1 MILRDYQSRSVADLF
16 AWWTKHQHNAE
27 IPLLVLPTGSG
38 KSVICAEIVRQM
50 WEQWPEYR
58 PRTVVLVPSKEL
70 AEQNAGKLQALL
82 PENIHVGFVS
92 ASLGKKQ
99 HHADVIVATIGS
111 IHKSAHLLGDI
122 KVVIIDEAH
131 LVSPKGTDSGMYRTF
146 LAKLGEICQ
155 FRTVG
160 MTATPFRGNQVWLTD
175 GDEPLFTGIAS
186 NVTMRELLDQ
196 DFLAPLVPPAEKMHT
211 RIDAS
216 QVGIS
221 NGDYKVGE
229 LSAVVDSYLQ
239 QVAREAVYMASQRT
253 KWIAFTPSVANAE
266 SLADKLCELGI
277 GSAVVCG
284 ETPAQERAD
293 LIRQFKTGQIHCL
306 VTVLALSVGFD
317 VPDVDCIIWCRPTK
331 SPVLYVQGMGR
342 GTRIADGKTDCLVL
356 DFTDTVERLGPVDII
371 KGRAK
376 VKRTGDQEGPYSICP
391 ECGERNAPA
400 ALVCVHC
407 GAVIREEIAEPIDA
421 KVSYA
426 ALLSAQREQSL
437 TWHDVTRVDYKR
449 HSKPGKPDSMRVDY
463 YSGLLRCASEW
474 VCFEHT
480 GYARQK
486 AEQWWVQLTKSNNEN
501 PPMLSVLW
509 GKNDSPWWQDYANYP
524 YPPHIPKTVAQALE
538 CIEAAKN
545 GSDGVEEDFYLN
557 EPTRIE
563 TIQNGKFTEIK
574 DYEFSRTNRHQ
585 DALEQAIERT

>member
-16 AWWTKHQHNAE
+16 AWWTKHQNNAD

-50 WEQWPEYR
+50 WEQWPKYR

-82 PENIHVGFVS
+82 PDNIHVGYVS

-131 LVSPKGTDSGMYRTF
+131 LVSPKASDAGMYRTF
-146 LAKLGEICQ
+146 LDKLGQICQ

-196 DFLAPLVPPAEKMHT
+196 EFLAPLVPPPVQMMTK
-211 RIDAS
+211 IDAS

-221 NGDYKVGE
+221 NGDYKIGE
-229 LSAVVDSYLQ
+229 LSEVVDTYLLQVAQEAVV
-239 QVAREAVYMASQRT
+239 MAQERR

-266 SLADKLCELGI
+266 SLADKLNERGI
-277 GSAVVCG
+277 ISAVVCG
-284 ETPAQERAD
+284 ETPASERES
-293 LIRQFKTGQIHCL
+293 LIRQYKAGQIHCL
-306 VTVLALSVGFD
+306 VTVLALSTGFD

-342 GTRIADGKTDCLVL
+342 GTRIAPGKSDCLVL

-376 VKRTGDQEGPYSICP
+376 VKRSGDQEGPYSICP
-391 ECGERNAPA
+391 DCGERNLPA

-407 GAVIREEIAEPIDA
+407 GAKIRDEEINPMDA

-437 TWHDVTRVDYKR
+437 TWHDVTKVDYR
-449 HSKPGKPDSMRVDY
+449 LHRKPGKPDSVRVDY

-474 VCFEHT
+474 ICLDHGGFARNKALAWCDQRNGCQTTTEELLET
-480 GYARQK
+480 GYT
-486 AEQWWVQLTKSNNEN
+486 L
-501 PPMLSVLW
+501 
-509 GKNDSPWWQDYANYP
+509 
-524 YPPHIPKTVAQALE
+524 KT
-538 CIEAAKN
+538 
-545 GSDGVEEDFYLN
+545 
-557 EPTRIE
+557 PTRIA
-563 TIQNGKFTEIK
+563 TKQNGKFTEVK
-574 DYEFSRTNRHQ
+574 EYEFSRTKRHQ
-585 DALEQAIERT
+585 DALEQAVEGA

>member
-1 MILRDYQSRSVADLF
+1 VILRDYQSRSVADLF
-16 AWWTKHQHNAE
+16 AWWTKHQDNAD

-82 PENIHVGFVS
+82 PDNIHVGYVS

-131 LVSPKGTDSGMYRTF
+131 LVSPKASDAGMYRTF

-186 NVTMRELLDQ
+186 NVSMRELLDQ
-196 DFLAPLVPPAEKMHT
+196 DFLAPLIPPAVKMTT

-221 NGDYKVGE
+221 NGDYKIGE
-229 LSAVVDSYLQ
+229 LSAVVDTYLL

-284 ETPAQERAD
+284 ETPAPERAD
-293 LIRQFKTGQIHCL
+293 LIRQFKAGQIHCL

-376 VKRTGDQEGPYSICP
+376 VKRSGDQEGPYSICP

-400 ALVCVHC
+400 ALVCAHC
-407 GAVIREEIAEPIDA
+407 GAIIREEIAEPMDA

-426 ALLSAQREQSL
+426 ALLSAQRAEIT
-437 TWHDVTRVDYKR
+437 TWHDVTRVDYKLHR
-449 HSKPGKPDSMRVDY
+449 KPGKPDSMRVDY
-463 YSGLLRCASEW
+463 YSGLLRVASEW
-474 VCFEHT
+474 VCVEHT

-486 AEQWWVQLTKSNNEN
+486 AINWLNEREANQRAHKWWVDHSNDLVVHAVDTLNSWSMDVN
-501 PPMLSVLW
+501 GVL
-509 GKNDSPWWQDYANYP
+509 
-524 YPPHIPKTVAQALE
+524 
-538 CIEAAKN
+538 
-545 GSDGVEEDFYLN
+545 DFIDHHGLK
-557 EPTRIE
+557 EPTRIA
-563 TIQNGKFTEIK
+563 IKQNGKFTEVK
-574 DYEFSRTNRHQ
+574 EYEFSRTKRHQ
-585 DALEQAIERT
+585 DAPEQAIERS

>member
-16 AWWTKHQHNAE
+16 AWWTKHQDNAD

-50 WEQWPEYR
+50 WEQWPQYR

-70 AEQNAGKLQALL
+70 AEQNAAKLQSLL
-82 PENIHVGFVS
+82 PDNIHVGFVS

-99 HHADVIVATIGS
+99 HNADVIVATIGS

-131 LVSPKGTDSGMYRTF
+131 LVSTKASDAGMYRTF
-146 LAKLGEICQ
+146 LSKLAEICQ

-196 DFLAPLVPPAEKMHT
+196 QFLSPLVPPPVHMMTK
-211 RIDAS
+211 IDAS

-221 NGDYKVGE
+221 NGDYKIGE
-229 LSAVVDSYLQ
+229 LSDVVDGYLL
-239 QVAREAVYMASQRT
+239 QVAQEAAVFAQHRR

-266 SLADKLCELGI
+266 SLSDRLNERSI
-277 GSAVVCG
+277 VSAVVCG
-284 ETPAQERAD
+284 ETPAQEREQ
-293 LIRQFKTGQIHCL
+293 LISDFKANQIRCL
-306 VTVLALSVGFD
+306 VTVLALSTGFD

-342 GTRIADGKTDCLVL
+342 GTRIAPGKEDCLVL

-371 KGRAK
+371 KGKSKTKRA
-376 VKRTGDQEGPYSICP
+376 GDQSAPFCICP

-400 ALVCVHC
+400 ALVCVVC
-407 GAVIREEIAEPIDA
+407 GGTIKEPEVAKPIDA
-421 KVSYA
+421 KLSYA
-426 ALLSAQREQSL
+426 ALLSAQMQAVT
-437 TWHDVTRVDYKR
+437 TWHDVTRVDYR
-449 HSKPGKPDSMRVDY
+449 LHRKPGKPDSLRVDY
-463 YSGLLRCASEW
+463 YDGLRCVANEW

-486 AEQWWVQLTKSNNEN
+486 AINWWLRL
-501 PPMLSVLW
+501 LSTQEHLISVP
-509 GKNDSPWWQDYANYP
+509 D
-524 YPPHIPKTVAQALE
+524 TVSTALKL
-538 CIEAAKN
+538 IEAVKSVHKEQGFAGFK
-545 GSDGVEEDFYLN
+545 
-557 EPTRIE
+557 EPTRIA
-563 TIQNGKFTEIK
+563 TRKNGKYTEVK
-574 DYEFSRTNRHQ
+574 EYEFARTERHQ
-585 DALEQAIERT
+585 DAPEETTKGH